1 VVRYDGSAGKRHAL
15 TERLQLA
22 GLDVDTT
29 GQDWLTV
36 RDMEPAVS
44 ASAMALNVI
53 FKGSADPSIE
63 KAELVAQIDELLAIV
78 EQMRKRS
85 GFEDLSDLKNESLQ
99 FVFRAQALFDKFANH
114 SPYAAEVAKVSQQR
128 PSVRLPV
135 LEAALQSLR
144 GDLVDRA

>member
-1 VVRYDGSAGKRHAL
+1 V
-15 TERLQLA
+15 
-22 GLDVDTT
+22 
-29 GQDWLTV
+29 
-36 RDMEPAVS
+36 
-44 ASAMALNVI
+44 AMARVMSTLRVSWSHSRIGMRSVI
-53 FKGSADPSIE
+53 SSGLSPWP
-63 KAELVAQIDELLAIV
+63 LAAN
-78 EQMRKRS
+78 QRS

-114 SPYAAEVAKVSQQR
+114 SPYAAEVAKVDQKR